1 MKPVVLVKLPN
12 STQFLGTFDTGSY
25 QKWWKSE
32 PLPGSID
39 TVIQTVWC
47 YAQYHLCVV
56 KGTDGSYY
64 IYRSADYGKTWEQRP
79 EVWHEIYCLVRIDY
93 GWMLM
98 NTSEGWF
105 SSSNT
110 GLTWTLISTDAPN
123 CTVVVNMG
131 EDVLLAANASHIY
144 RSSDVGH
151 TWQIVQNCRSM
162 KVKGFHEARY
172 ISTILYNG
180 PVYPS
185 LAGHNGNV
193 LAGIGPYLL
202 LSDDSGLTWMGHP
215 SYIYPGY
222 GWNKNKQLIG
232 SGEGSCNWNTS
243 IQQQFLQLVHTKI
256 AARPDDDY
264 YMARVYHPVQGI
276 VRNYLTTVGG
286 MGWNA
291 LFDQQYAGLTAGS
304 IEAYETLVVGTGD
317 TQILVF
323 NSQMAYNPTS
333 KMSNPSPKFS
343 TDGGVTWTDLDVN
356 QFRVY
361 QGDPDQGSDYTLG
374 GPFVEEAGTHF
385 TWVGDPCHNRGK
397 YVPSGH
403 YVRGVSYDVDFNLKN
418 IPIYLLP
425 YSMDALLV
433 DYQTLVQDYTMDFVT
448 YRAHTK
454 PTVFDT
460 LLSKRLMKS
469 QLVRTA
475 IKNVTDL
482 SYAVKYGLAVSI
494 EYTIPF
500 NATIQAIK
508 SIEGYFNLLNRGE
521 VEKTYAMSMILV
533 TEHDW
538 SARFEKY
545 MPQYPYMDFPQLN
558 YDVLNTRKNPVL

>member
-64 IYRSADYGKTWEQRP
+64 IYRSVDYGKTWEPRP
-79 EVWHEIYCLVRIDY
+79 EVWREIYCLVRIDY

-105 SSSNT
+105 SSTNT
-110 GLTWTLISTDAPN
+110 GLTWTLVSTDAPN
-123 CTVVVNMG
+123 CTVVVNM
-131 EDVLLAANASHIY
+131 EENVLLAANSSYIY
-144 RSSDVGH
+144 RSPDVGY
-151 TWQIVQNCRSM
+151 TWQIVQDCKSM
-162 KVKGFHEARY
+162 KVKDFHDQRY
-172 ISTILYNG
+172 VTNILYNG

-185 LAGHNGNV
+185 LAGHNGRV
-193 LAGIGPYLL
+193 LAGVGPYLL

-222 GWNKNKQLIG
+222 GWNKNKQVVRW
-232 SGEGSCNWNTS
+232 GEGSCNWNPS
-243 IQQQFLQLVHTKI
+243 QQQQFLQLVHTKI
-256 AARPDDDY
+256 ATTPDDDY

-323 NSQMAYNPTS
+323 NSQMAFNPTS
-333 KMSNPSPKFS
+333 GMSNPSPKFS
-343 TDGGVTWTDLDVN
+343 VDGGVTWTDLDVN
-356 QFRVY
+356 QFRIY
-361 QGDPDQGSDYTLG
+361 HGDPDQEGDYTLG
-374 GPFVEEAGTHF
+374 GPFTEEAGTHF
-385 TWVGDPCHNRGK
+385 TWIGPPCHNGGK
-397 YVPSGH
+397 YVPSGY
-403 YVRGVSYDVDFNLKN
+403 YVRGISHDMDLNIKYTPTYSLPFSIDVS
-418 IPIYLLP
+418 
-425 YSMDALLV
+425 LV
-433 DYQTLVQDYTMDFVT
+433 DYQTLVQDYAMDFKT
-448 YRAHTK
+448 YLTYTEPAG
-454 PTVFDT
+454 FDT
-460 LLSKRLMKS
+460 LLARRPIAP
-469 QLVRTA
+469 QLVYTT
-475 IKNVTDL
+475 IKDITDL
-482 SYAVKYGLAVSI
+482 SYAVKCGLAA
-494 EYTIPF
+494 TTR
-500 NATIQAIK
+500 NTIQFGSMTQAKK
-508 SIEGYFNLLNRGE
+508 SVEGQFDLLGKGEIER
-521 VEKTYAMSMILV
+521 TCSMSVVLV
-533 TEHDW
+533 TGHDW

-545 MPQYPYMDFPQLN
+545 MPQYPYMDFPQLD